1 MLWDV
6 LKKLFSNST
15 PRYHRPEKAEWL
27 IVGLGNPGADYAH
40 TRHNVGYM
48 VIDQLLEEH
57 KATLQPIKGMP
68 AYVAEA
74 SIGGTPTLL
83 VRSTTYM
90 NTSGEAVA
98 ALAQAYDIPADHI
111 ILIHDELDLPHGT
124 VRLKKGGNEN
134 GHNGLKSTTA
144 LLGTRD
150 YLRVRMGISRPPQ
163 GISVPDY
170 VLGPITHDDALES
183 MITTAAHAAHVV
195 VTEGLSKAQNII
207 H

>member
-1 MLWDV
+1 MLWNV
-6 LKKLFSNST
+6 LKKLFSIST

-27 IVGLGNPGADYAH
+27 IVGLGNPGTNYAR

-48 VIDQLLEEH
+48 AIDQLLIEH
-57 KATLQPIKGMP
+57 NTQLQPIKGIP

-74 SIGGTPTLL
+74 SIGGTPALL

-98 ALAQAYDIPADHI
+98 ALAQAYDIPAERI
-111 ILIHDELDLPHGT
+111 IMIHDELDLPHGT

-144 LLGTRD
+144 LVETRD
-150 YLRVRMGISRPPQ
+150 YLRIRMGISRPPQ
-163 GISVPDY
+163 GTPVPDY
-170 VLGPITHDDALES
+170 VLGPITQDEALES
-183 MITTAAHAAHVV
+183 MITTAAHAATLV